1 MPLKTIA
8 SGALGSL
15 ILATSAGAA
24 DLSAFGIELGMTVDE
39 ARAAAEARGLKF
51 DARTSELNAFPF
63 PFLVNDVEVDVTE
76 ADFIGKE
83 VYTGAGEGTP
93 SLPGYR
99 ETEVQ
104 VMFFEPEAKQSIVYG
119 LRASR
124 AFLDDQVP
132 RADIEGWIA
141 ERTGGKEPNCT
152 SSIDNATQGSQ
163 TQRYFF
169 DAEGDIV
176 GGAEMCNEY
185 AVRIE
190 PAFKAERDLA
200 AIELGAVYAAE
211 FDIVVEQDEPDMVRV
226 IGIRMSDLVR
236 MREGIEAR
244 RQEMVEEADPLGDM

>member
-24 DLSAFGIELGMTVDE
+24 DLSAFGIELGMTVNE
-39 ARAAAEARGLKF
+39 ARAAAEERGLEF

-83 VYTGAGEGTP
+83 VYTAAGEGTP

-104 VMFFEPEAKQSIVYG
+104 VMFFEPEAEQPVVYG

-124 AFLDDQVP
+124 AFLDVQVP
-132 RADIEGWIA
+132 LADIESWIA
-141 ERTGGKEPNCT
+141 ERTGGTDPNCAL
-152 SSIDNATQGSQ
+152 SLHNAPEASQ
-163 TQRYFF
+163 TRRYFF
-169 DAEGDIV
+169 DTEGNVV
-176 GGAEMCNEY
+176 GGDEMCHEY
-185 AVRIE
+185 AVRVE

-200 AIELGAVYAAE
+200 AIELGAAYGAE
-211 FDIVVEQDEPDMVRV
+211 FDIVVDQANPEMVRV
-226 IGIRMSDLVR
+226 IAVRMSDLLR
-236 MREGIEAR
+236 MRDGIEAR